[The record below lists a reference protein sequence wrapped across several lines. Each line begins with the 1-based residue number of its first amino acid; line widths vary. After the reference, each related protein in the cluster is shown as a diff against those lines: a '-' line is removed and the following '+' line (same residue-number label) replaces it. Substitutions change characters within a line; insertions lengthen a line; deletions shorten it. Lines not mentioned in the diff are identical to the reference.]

1 MILEDSGW
9 LRRLILAAKNFL
21 TAPGPARGLSYL
33 RIGLGIFLLAKS
45 IALSGHLLQIYGMR
59 GATQWDINEAIIH
72 PSELR
77 LSWIANALQGV
88 GIDDRQ
94 TVWLVF
100 AVQGIAA
107 IALTLGWQTRLAAL
121 LAWLAH
127 SALENSGAAS
137 SYGADQFAHIFLFY
151 CVVMP
156 VGHSLSLDAALRK
169 SPYVP
174 TSSARVFQRLLQI
187 HLCII
192 YFSSGLSKARGPQW
206 WNGDA
211 IWRSLMQE
219 QFHLNSV
226 NVSWL
231 ASYPWMAVGLGWT
244 VLILEMAYPI
254 FIWPRRTR
262 KRWLLAIVL
271 LHIGIG
277 IFMGLWLFAW
287 VMIVANL
294 AAFGSHFL
302 DRYLACA
309 VGLFRPATRTRITSP
324 NGPSLDRQHSDSVS
338 S

>member
-1 MILEDSGW
+1 MIFRDD
-9 LRRLILAAKNFL
+9 RRLRHLILLARNFL
-21 TAPGPARGLSYL
+21 IAPASAQGLAYL
-33 RIGLGIFLLAKS
+33 RIGLGIFLISKS
-45 IALSGHLLQIYGMR
+45 IVVSGNLLQIYGMR
-59 GATQWDINEAIIH
+59 GATQWAINEAIID

-77 LSWIANALQGV
+77 LSWIANALQGA

-94 TVWLVF
+94 TVLLVF
-100 AVQGIAA
+100 AAQGIAA
-107 IALTLGWQTRLAAL
+107 IGLTLGWQTRFAAL

-137 SYGADQFAHIFLFY
+137 TYGADQFAHIFLFY

-169 SPYVP
+169 SPYP
-174 TSSARVFQRLLQI
+174 STNSARVFQRLLQI
-187 HLCII
+187 HLCVI
-192 YFSSGLSKARGPQW
+192 YFSSGLAKAGGPQW
-206 WNGDA
+206 WNGEA
-211 IWRSLMQE
+211 IWRTLMQE

-231 ASYPWMAVGLGWT
+231 ASAPWMAVGLGWT
-244 VLILEMAYPI
+244 VLVLEVAYPI

-262 KRWLLAIVL
+262 NWWLLAIVS

-287 VMIVANL
+287 VMIAANL

-302 DRYLACA
+302 DRYL
-309 VGLFRPATRTRITSP
+309 TSP
-324 NGPSLDRQHSDSVS
+324 IIRLFAAARRRSSAHGKQSFNGSLSGPA
-338 S
+338 